1 MHFKVEQ
8 FDYFKNVFRSLDA
21 PSLPY
26 FNAQHYE
33 KKNIPSYGLHEGPG
47 GPKIILTAK
56 MITKNYF
63 S

>member
-1 MHFKVEQ
+1 MLCTMHFKVEQ
-8 FDYFKNVFRSLDA
+8 FDYFKNVFRSLHA

-47 GPKIILTAK
+47 GPKI
-56 MITKNYF
+56 F
-63 S
+63 